1 MKRETYV
8 DKEGNTVDRGLENK
22 RPLLNFFFVIGTI
35 LPLVIIVFIIIAVIK
50 NNGCLTIYNSLK
62 TASLNY
68 AKDEGTVPSL
78 EGESVTI
85 QLNDMYDDGY
95 ISSTKT
101 DNKKCSG
108 SVKITKY
115 KDDYAYTID
124 ARNCGQCSVNLKYG
138 SWSGEQS
145 AYPSGK
151 AIVDVIPYY
160 NYYDREVS
168 TTKWSDYFDDDELQ
182 DEISEY
188 GIKLPMD
195 MEKIPEVPT
204 EANVINIESDS
215 TYYYRYR
222 DRTWK
227 WYDIEGDYSEFSSE
241 QPAGYANK
249 DENSSRYT
257 EWTEY
262 SLNYPAEKDYRTIE
276 QTTGYKFYYLNDKG
290 EKIYYNSGKYS
301 ARSDVNT
308 DKYDRTED
316 DTATL
321 YRYRD
326 KQWRWY
332 NGTRRKYSSQ
342 SSTAPKNKPYKDR
355 DTEMLGNPT
364 SWKPESDVNALN
376 QEYRVEER
384 KIMTRFRTQYE
395 MLSLKVLKNPL
406 TRNKFE
412 EEVRMSIPEFASNE
426 NYKLEVTY
434 KFKYR
439 KS

>member
-1 MKRETYV
+1 MKRQTYV
-8 DKEGNTVDRGLENK
+8 DEEGNTIDRSLENK
-22 RPLLNFFFVIGTI
+22 RPLLSFFFVFGTL
-35 LPLVIIVFIIIAVIK
+35 LPIAIIVLIVIAAVQ
-50 NNGCLTIYNSLK
+50 NNSCLTIYNALK
-62 TASLNY
+62 SASLNY
-68 AKDEGTVPSL
+68 AKDEGTVPNL
-78 EGESVTI
+78 EGESVTVK
-85 QLNDMYDDGY
+85 LNDMYDGGY

-101 DNKKCSG
+101 DNSMCSG

-115 KDDYAYTID
+115 KDDYVYTID

-138 SWSGEQS
+138 SWSSEQTS
-145 AYPSGK
+145 YPSGK

-182 DEISEY
+182 DEVSEY
-188 GIKLPMD
+188 GIRLPMD
-195 MEKIPEVPT
+195 LEKIPEIPT
-204 EANVINIESDS
+204 EGTIINIESDS

-227 WYDIEGDYSEFSSE
+227 WYDIQGDYSEFSSE

-249 DENSSRYT
+249 DEGSSRYT
-257 EWTEY
+257 EWSEY
-262 SLNYPAEKDYRTIE
+262 SLNYPAEKDYRTIQ

-290 EKIYYNSGKYS
+290 NKIYYNSGKYS
-301 ARSDVNT
+301 AREDVNT
-308 DKYDRTED
+308 DKYDKTED

-326 KQWRWY
+326 EQWRWY
-332 NGTRRKYSSQ
+332 NGTKRKYSSQ
-342 SSTAPKNKPYKDR
+342 SSTAPRDKPYKDR
-355 DTEMLGNPT
+355 ETESLGNPT
-364 SWKPESDVNALN
+364 SWSPESDVNASN

-395 MLSLKVLKNPL
+395 MVSLKVLDNPL
-406 TRNKFE
+406 TRDKFE

-434 KFKYR
+434 KFRYR